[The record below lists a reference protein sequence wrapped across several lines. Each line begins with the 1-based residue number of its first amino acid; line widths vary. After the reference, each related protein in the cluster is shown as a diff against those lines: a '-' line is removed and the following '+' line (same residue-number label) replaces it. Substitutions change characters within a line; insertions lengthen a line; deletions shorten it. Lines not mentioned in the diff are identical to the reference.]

1 MITLPKEKT
10 KPSCSLSKLSMLIYG
25 APKIG
30 KSTFC
35 SRIDKALF
43 IATEP
48 GLNYLETY
56 NVRVN
61 TWLEFLEVMAA
72 LKREEHPF
80 EVIVIDTIDRLCD
93 FCDTYI
99 CEQAKVQTISD
110 VGGYGKGYALFKTE
124 MNRVFQK
131 IFAMNLGVVITSHT
145 VMAEVP
151 TPSGKQI
158 QYQPSVQKRI
168 QDIIIPLVD
177 IIGFAHSI
185 SAINKDGEC
194 VEARVLETAE
204 TTSWVAGD
212 RTGRLPAT
220 LPFNFHVFKKYF
232 MKSEDKP
239 KSEAAERAAAI
250 SEEILAEDAEAQI
263 VKPEPEPSEDK
274 TIAEEVKPEEV
285 KPEESDKSQPKTTK
299 RAAKKGE

>member
-1 MITLPKEKT
+1 MITLPTQKQ
-10 KPSCSLSKLSMLIYG
+10 KPANSLHKLSMLLYG

-35 SRIDKALF
+35 SRIDDALF

-61 TWLEFLEVMAA
+61 SWIEFLEVMAA
-72 LKREEHPF
+72 LKREKHNF
-80 EVIVIDTIDRLCD
+80 KVIIIDTIDRLCD
-93 FCDTYI
+93 FCDSYI
-99 CEQAKVQTISD
+99 CEQAKAQTIGD

-131 IFAMNLGVVITSHT
+131 IYAMDLGVVITSHT
-145 VMAEVP
+145 VLAEIP

-168 QDIIIPLVD
+168 QEIIIPLVD
-177 IIGFAHSI
+177 IIGFAHSVM
-185 SAINKDGEC
+185 SLNKEGDC
-194 VEARVLETAE
+194 VETRMLETSE
-204 TTSWVAGD
+204 TASWVAGD

-220 LPFNFHVFKKYF
+220 MPFSFHVFKKHF
-232 MKSEDKP
+232 IK
-239 KSEAAERAAAI
+239 
-250 SEEILAEDAEAQI
+250 Q
-263 VKPEPEPSEDK
+263 PEPEKSES
-274 TIAEEVKPEEV
+274 AERLQRVDEDMKQEDE
-285 KPEESDKSQPKTTK
+285 KLKAEQAEAEINTETAQLETEDSKQPKTAK
-299 RAAKKGE
+299 RTTKKGE

>member
-10 KPSCSLSKLSMLIYG
+10 KPSCSLNKLSMLIYG

-72 LKREEHPF
+72 LKREEHQF

-151 TPSGKQI
+151 TPAGKQI

-194 VEARVLETAE
+194 VETRVLETAE

-232 MKSEDKP
+232 MKSDEKP
-239 KSEAAERAAAI
+239 KTEAAERAARI
-250 SEEILAEDAEAQI
+250 SEELLDEDAEAQ
-263 VKPEPEPSEDK
+263 VVTPEASESEQQQQAIQPDTQTEDSEK
-274 TIAEEVKPEEV
+274 QAT
-285 KPEESDKSQPKTTK
+285 KSTK
-299 RAAKKGE
+299 RSTKKGE

>member
-10 KPSCSLSKLSMLIYG
+10 KPSCSLSKLSMLLYG

-35 SRIDKALF
+35 SRIDNALF

-61 TWLEFLEVMAA
+61 TWMEFLEVMAA
-72 LKREEHPF
+72 LKRESHSF

-151 TPSGKQI
+151 TPAGKQI

-177 IIGFAHSI
+177 IIGFAHSV
-185 SAINKDGEC
+185 SGINKDGEC
-194 VEARVLETAE
+194 VETRVLETAE

-212 RTGRLPAT
+212 RTGRLPSS

-232 MKSEDKP
+232 MKPEDKP
-239 KSEAAERAAAI
+239 ESEAAKRAKVV
-250 SEEILAEDAEAQI
+250 SEEIIADDEEKAVSDLAQTPASDSAQ
-263 VKPEPEPSEDK
+263 SEEK
-274 TIAEEVKPEEV
+274 TDET
-285 KPEESDKSQPKTTK
+285 DKSQPKTPK
-299 RAAKKGE
+299 RSVKKGE

>member
-1 MITLPKEKT
+1 MITLPTQKQ
-10 KPSCSLSKLSMLIYG
+10 KPANSLHKLSMLLYG

-35 SRIDKALF
+35 SRIDDALF

-61 TWLEFLEVMAA
+61 SWIEFLEVMAA
-72 LKREEHPF
+72 LKREKHNF
-80 EVIVIDTIDRLCD
+80 KVIIIDTIDRLCD
-93 FCDTYI
+93 FCDSYI
-99 CEQAKVQTISD
+99 CEQAKAQTIGD

-131 IFAMNLGVVITSHT
+131 IYAMDLGVVITSHT
-145 VMAEVP
+145 VLAEIP

-177 IIGFAHSI
+177 IIGFAHSVV
-185 SAINKDGEC
+185 SLNKEGDC
-194 VEARVLETAE
+194 VETRMLETSE
-204 TTSWVAGD
+204 TASWVAGD
-212 RTGRLPAT
+212 RTGRLPST
-220 LPFNFHVFKKYF
+220 MPFSFHVFKKHF
-232 MKSEDKP
+232 IKQVDQDKSE
-239 KSEAAERAAAI
+239 SAER
-250 SEEILAEDAEAQI
+250 LLRVAEDLKQEDENEKDENVDKDIREQN
-263 VKPEPEPSEDK
+263 VTDEQQPEN
-274 TIAEEVKPEEV
+274 EENK
-285 KPEESDKSQPKTTK
+285 QPKTSK
-299 RAAKKGE
+299 RTTKKGE

>member
-1 MITLPKEKT
+1 MISLPKEKT

-72 LKREEHPF
+72 LKREEHQF

-151 TPSGKQI
+151 TPAGKQI

-194 VEARVLETAE
+194 VETRVLETAE

-212 RTGRLPAT
+212 RTGRLPST

-232 MKSEDKP
+232 MKSDDKP
-239 KSEAAERAAAI
+239 KSEAAERAARI
-250 SEEILAEDAEAQI
+250 SEELSDEDAEAQVVVGESNEPAPQEEEI
-263 VKPEPEPSEDK
+263 AEAQPEEPEK
-274 TIAEEVKPEEV
+274 TAT
-285 KPEESDKSQPKTTK
+285 KSTK
-299 RAAKKGE
+299 RSTKKGE

>member
-1 MITLPKEKT
+1 MITLPTQKQ
-10 KPSCSLSKLSMLIYG
+10 KPANSLHKLSMLLYG

-35 SRIDKALF
+35 SRIDDALF

-61 TWLEFLEVMAA
+61 SWLEFLEVMAA
-72 LKREEHPF
+72 LKREQHNF
-80 EVIVIDTIDRLCD
+80 KVIIIDTIDRLCD
-93 FCDTYI
+93 FCDSYI
-99 CEQAKVQTISD
+99 CEQAKAQTIGD

-131 IFAMNLGVVITSHT
+131 IYAMDLGVVITSHT
-145 VMAEVP
+145 VLAEIP

-177 IIGFAHSI
+177 IIGFAHSVM
-185 SAINKDGEC
+185 SLNKEGDC
-194 VEARVLETAE
+194 VETRMLETSE
-204 TTSWVAGD
+204 TASWVAGD

-220 LPFNFHVFKKYF
+220 MPFSFHVFKKHF
-232 MKSEDKP
+232 IK
-239 KSEAAERAAAI
+239 
-250 SEEILAEDAEAQI
+250 Q
-263 VKPEPEPSEDK
+263 PEPEKSES
-274 TIAEEVKPEEV
+274 AERLQRVAEDMKQEEENLKAEQAETEINTETVQPETEDS
-285 KPEESDKSQPKTTK
+285 KQPKTAK
-299 RAAKKGE
+299 RTTKKGE

>member
-1 MITLPKEKT
+1 MIKLPTEKQ
-10 KPSCSLSKLSMLIYG
+10 KPSCSLNKLSMLLYG

-61 TWLEFLEVMAA
+61 TWMEFLEVMAA
-72 LKREEHPF
+72 LKREQHPF
-80 EVIVIDTIDRLCD
+80 EVIIIDTIDRLCD
-93 FCDTYI
+93 FCDSYI
-99 CEQAKVQTISD
+99 CEQAKAQTIGD
-110 VGGYGKGYALFKTE
+110 VGGYGKGYALFKAE

-131 IFAMNLGVVITSHT
+131 IYAMNLGVVITSH
-145 VMAEVP
+145 VVLGEVP
-151 TPSGKQI
+151 TTSGKQS

-185 SAINKDGEC
+185 VNIDKEGNC
-194 VEARVLETAE
+194 VETRVLETSE
-204 TTSWVAGD
+204 TTSWIAGD
-212 RTGRLPAT
+212 RTGRLPPT
-220 LPFNFHVFKKYF
+220 MPFSFHVFKKHF
-232 MKSEDKP
+232 MKPMLENQQRD
-239 KSEAAERAAAI
+239 EAALRAQRI
-250 SEEILAEDAEAQI
+250 SEELADEAEEAKGTEMEVE
-263 VKPEPEPSEDK
+263 VKQQEIKQSEPEPEPEQ
-274 TIAEEVKPEEV
+274 EPET
-285 KPEESDKSQPKTTK
+285 KQTRKSL
-299 RAAKKGE
+299 KK